1 MQFLYMLKGFEEA
14 LLSICVNISIQV
26 ELDQILLDLHQSGS
40 INTKGVHIR
49 LMYVLLSSLL
59 LSSSSLICKCVWDI
73 VVEIIMVY
81 SLILSWIKGKDQV
94 LTCMHEENLYNRIG
108 NSTEENLHSF
118 LVLFSYILYFL
129 FLIENWIFNKSLSY
143 KIP

>member
-1 MQFLYMLKGFEEA
+1 MLKGFEEA

-40 INTKGVHIR
+40 INTKGLHIR

-59 LSSSSLICKCVWDI
+59 LSSSSLICKFMWDI
-73 VVEIIMVY
+73 LVEIIMVY
-81 SLILSWIKGKDQV
+81 SVILSWIKGKDQV
-94 LTCMHEENLYNRIG
+94 LTCMHEENLYNSIG
-108 NSTEENLHSF
+108 NSTEENLYSF

-129 FLIENWIFNKSLSY
+129 FLIENWKLLQ
-143 KIP
+143 